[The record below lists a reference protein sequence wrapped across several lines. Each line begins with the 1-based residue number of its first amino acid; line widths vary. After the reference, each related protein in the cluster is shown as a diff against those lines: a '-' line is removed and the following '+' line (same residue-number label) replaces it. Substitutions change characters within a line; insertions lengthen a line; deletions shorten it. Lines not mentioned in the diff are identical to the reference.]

1 MSGPEAVPLDD
12 DASPDELGECL
23 VLAAGILS
31 SPVTLASLTAG
42 LPLENG
48 RLSPVTVPRAAAR
61 AGLQVFP
68 ERRSLA
74 RIKPGLLPALL
85 VLEDEAAC
93 LLISVDRKR
102 HRAQVLYPES
112 GDQPI
117 TIPLADL
124 QAIYTG
130 RLFYLKPE
138 FQFDDRT
145 PPERPWRGHWFW
157 SVIRK
162 NRRLYF
168 DVMVAAF
175 LINVFA
181 VAMPLFVMNVYDRV
195 VPNQAFETLWVL
207 AAGIGL
213 VLVADFMLRTM
224 RTWFVDRAAVRADNE
239 LSARIMTQIMGM
251 RMEYRPA
258 SAGSFAATVQAFE
271 SVRGFFGSAVV
282 VALVDLPFVLLF
294 TFVIFLI
301 GMPLAIPVAIGIVVA
316 LLFGYLMQRRMQAV
330 SEQTMRA
337 SAQRNASLVES
348 LVGIEDVRAFQA
360 EGRIQNLW
368 ERTTAFLARLSARNR
383 LFAGSIGHFAQW
395 AQHTV
400 AISVIIIGVYLLG
413 NGDLTQG
420 GLIAAYMLSSRAM
433 GPVSQAAGL
442 IGQYHQAASALS
454 MLNKLME
461 LPVER
466 PPGKQWVSRPALTG
480 DIEFR
485 DVSFR
490 YPDESEA
497 ALGGVSFRISAGE
510 HVGVLGRNGSGKST
524 LHRLLMGFYQVQEG
538 AILLDGVDIRQFDP
552 SELRRQLG
560 YVPQD
565 VSLFYGSVYDNIIMG
580 HAVSTDALHR
590 SASLSGLDKLLKKH
604 PKGYELPVGESGR
617 LLSGGQRQ
625 SVGLVRAFVHD
636 PRLLLL
642 DEPTAAMDHA
652 AEEDIK
658 RQLKTYSAGKSMLL
672 VTHRTSLLEL
682 VDRIIVLDN
691 GTVLADGPKDEV
703 INALRSGQIRRAT

>member
-1 MSGPEAVPLDD
+1 
-12 DASPDELGECL
+12 
-23 VLAAGILS
+23 
-31 SPVTLASLTAG
+31 
-42 LPLENG
+42 
-48 RLSPVTVPRAAAR
+48 
-61 AGLQVFP
+61 
-68 ERRSLA
+68 
-74 RIKPGLLPALL
+74 
-85 VLEDEAAC
+85 
-93 LLISVDRKR
+93 
-102 HRAQVLYPES
+102 
-112 GDQPI
+112 
-117 TIPLADL
+117 
-124 QAIYTG
+124 
-130 RLFYLKPE
+130 
-138 FQFDDRT
+138 
-145 PPERPWRGHWFW
+145 
-157 SVIRK
+157 
-162 NRRLYF
+162 
-168 DVMVAAF
+168 
-175 LINVFA
+175 
-181 VAMPLFVMNVYDRV
+181 
-195 VPNQAFETLWVL
+195 
-207 AAGIGL
+207 
-213 VLVADFMLRTM
+213 
-224 RTWFVDRAAVRADNE
+224 
-239 LSARIMTQIMGM
+239 
-251 RMEYRPA
+251 
-258 SAGSFAATVQAFE
+258 
-271 SVRGFFGSAVV
+271 
-282 VALVDLPFVLLF
+282 
-294 TFVIFLI
+294 
-301 GMPLAIPVAIGIVVA
+301 
-316 LLFGYLMQRRMQAV
+316 
-330 SEQTMRA
+330 
-337 SAQRNASLVES
+337 
-348 LVGIEDVRAFQA
+348 
-360 EGRIQNLW
+360 
-368 ERTTAFLARLSARNR
+368 
-383 LFAGSIGHFAQW
+383 
-395 AQHTV
+395 
-400 AISVIIIGVYLLG
+400 
-413 NGDLTQG
+413 
-420 GLIAAYMLSSRAM
+420 
-433 GPVSQAAGL
+433 
-442 IGQYHQAASALS
+442 

>member
-1 MSGPEAVPLDD
+1 MADQDTTPFDEEAVV
-12 DASPDELGECL
+12 DELGECL
-23 VLAAGILS
+23 VLAASLLT
-31 SPVTLASLTAG
+31 SPVTLASLTSA

-48 RLSPVTVPRAAAR
+48 CLSPASVPRAAAR
-61 AGLQVFP
+61 ADIEALP

-85 VLEDEAAC
+85 VLEEESAC
-93 LLISVDRKR
+93 LLISIDRKR

-112 GDQPI
+112 GSRPV
-117 TIPLADL
+117 TVALSDL
-124 QAIYTG
+124 QSVYTG

-138 FQFDDRT
+138 FRFDDRT
-145 PPERPWRGHWFW
+145 EPSRQWRGHWFW

-162 NRRLYF
+162 NRRLYL
-168 DVMVAAF
+168 DVLVAAL
-175 LINVFA
+175 LINLFA

-195 VPNQAFETLWVL
+195 VPNQALETLWVL
-207 AAGIGL
+207 AAGIGF
-213 VLVADFMLRTM
+213 VLVADFALRTM
-224 RTWFVDRAAVRADNE
+224 RTWFVDRAALRADNE
-239 LSARIMTQIMGM
+239 LSSRIMTQIMGL

-271 SVRGFFGSAVV
+271 SVRGFIGSAVV
-282 VALVDLPFVLLF
+282 VALVDLPFVVLF

-301 GMPLAIPVAIGIVVA
+301 GMPLAVPVVIGIGVA
-316 LLFGYLMQRRMQAV
+316 LVFGFIMQRRMRAI

-348 LVGIEDVRAFQA
+348 LVGIEDVRGFQA
-360 EGRIQNLW
+360 ENRVQNLW
-368 ERTTAFLARLSARNR
+368 ERTTAFLARLNARNR

-400 AISVIIIGVYLLG
+400 AVSVVIIGVYLLS

-433 GPVSQAAGL
+433 GPVSQAAAL
-442 IGQYHQAASALS
+442 IGQYHQASSALS
-454 MLNKLME
+454 MLNKLMS

-466 PPGKQWVSRPALTG
+466 PPGRKFVSRPALRG

-485 DVSFR
+485 SVTFR
-490 YPDESEA
+490 YPDESDA
-497 ALGGVSFRISAGE
+497 ALNNISFRIKAGE
-510 HVGVLGRNGSGKST
+510 HVAVLGRNGSGKST
-524 LHRLLMGFYQVQEG
+524 LHRLLMGFYEAQEG
-538 AILLDGVDIRQFDP
+538 SVQVDGVDIRQFDP

-565 VSLFYGSVYDNIIMG
+565 VSLFYGSVYENIVMG
-580 HAVSTDALHR
+580 HNVSTEALHR
-590 SASLSGLDKLLKKH
+590 AAERSGLANLLKKH

-625 SVGLVRAFVHD
+625 SVGLARALVHE
-636 PRLLLL
+636 PGILLL

-658 RQLKTYSAGKSMLL
+658 KQLKQYSAGKTVLL

-691 GTVLADGPKDEV
+691 GAVLADGPKDEV
-703 INALRSGQIRRAT
+703 IAALRSGQIRRSS